1 MDCSGCIG
9 GFLTAVTLSVHTL
22 LQSFLHVEE
31 RVGDSADSPHDL
43 KAGLLMV
50 LEHPVSVECQQVVG
64 HAAHIYRLNA
74 PQVLQGGQDGDI
86 FEGVLSL
93 QGSPDLL
100 ETLFQEAHVHR
111 NQTSPKTVDM
121 N

>member
-1 MDCSGCIG
+1 MRTETWVPEA
-9 GFLTAVTLSVHTL
+9 LTHTL

-64 HAAHIYRLNA
+64 HAAHIYRLQTQIRSGLWRPSA
-74 PQVLQGGQDGDI
+74 LDI
-86 FEGVLSL
+86 S
-93 QGSPDLL
+93 
-100 ETLFQEAHVHR
+100 EA
-111 NQTSPKTVDM
+111 KCK
-121 N
+121 